1 MATGASGGAFPAGF
15 TWGAASSSYQ
25 IEGAAT
31 ADGKGPSIWDSFCR
45 HPGAVHQGDTGDV
58 ACDHYHRMPEDAAL
72 MAAMGLQA
80 YRFSVSW
87 PRVMP
92 EGTGKINEAGL
103 GFYDRLVD
111 ALLARGIEPWV
122 TLFHWDYPLALYH
135 RGGWLNRETA
145 AWFAEYAQ
153 VVVDRLSDRVRHWM
167 TINEPQIFIGLGHL
181 AGINAPGLKLQTAEW
196 LLGAHHSLLSHGRAA
211 QVIRA
216 RAKTPP
222 RVGWAPIGWT
232 VVPATDSA
240 ADIDAARRAA
250 MGVRKKDCWNNTWF
264 ADPVCLGRYPEDGL
278 ALFGADAP
286 SVQPGDMEVIRQPLD
301 FYGLNIYSAEIVRAG
316 KDGAIETVPRSPGY
330 ATNALRWPL
339 EERALYWGPRFVHER
354 YKTPIYITENGMTN
368 LDWVSVDGKVHD
380 PQRIDYT
387 TRYLRALR
395 RAINDGVD
403 CRGYFHWSVMDNFE
417 WAEGYKDRF
426 GLIHVDYA
434 TLKRTPK
441 ESAAWY
447 RTVIESNGRVLES

>member
-1 MATGASGGAFPAGF
+1 VAAGGASL
-15 TWGAASSSYQ
+15 AA
-25 IEGAAT
+25 
-31 ADGKGPSIWDSFCR
+31 
-45 HPGAVHQGDTGDV
+45 
-58 ACDHYHRMPEDAAL
+58 
-72 MAAMGLQA
+72 
-80 YRFSVSW
+80 
-87 PRVMP
+87 
-92 EGTGKINEAGL
+92 
-103 GFYDRLVD
+103 VD
-111 ALLARGIEPWV
+111 
-122 TLFHWDYPLALYH
+122 
-135 RGGWLNRETA
+135 
-145 AWFAEYAQ
+145 
-153 VVVDRLSDRVRHWM
+153 
-167 TINEPQIFIGLGHL
+167 
-181 AGINAPGLKLQTAEW
+181 
-196 LLGAHHSLLSHGRAA
+196 GRAA

-222 RVGWAPIGWT
+222 QVGWAPIGWT

-316 KDGAIETVPRSPGY
+316 KDGAIETVPRSPGH